1 MTWLGLIRGYRNKE
15 VLEESTCIY
24 ISSLGISLISG
35 NTSGIDRA
43 GFDEKFRLCKMVIIS
58 SSTSMGLIFDFNMSC
73 HFILADN
80 NNKDKGVKI
89 WLNFTISCISMT
101 KVSQGEKIPLN
112 LGSRCKTMI
121 SVNYDGVDR

>member
-80 NNKDKGVKI
+80 NNNCYNHV
-89 WLNFTISCISMT
+89 LNYGQVRNFDSSFHN
-101 KVSQGEKIPLN
+101 K
-112 LGSRCKTMI
+112 RWRRTMWWNPI
-121 SVNYDGVDR
+121 TEQYNNK